1 METSLL
7 SSVTASD
14 HNLYFYFLFLNV
26 LFVSLKAVKPDS
38 LI

>member
-14 HNLYFYFLFLNV
+14 HNLYFYFYQNV
-26 LFVSLKAVKPDS
+26 LFGFTAFRETDP